1 MKFVRQAWYVAGW
14 SSEFTRSISRITIM
28 NENIALYRTR
38 AGKIVAL
45 QDRCPHKSLPL
56 SMGRLIDDNIQCG
69 YHGMTFN
76 PEGYCVRIPGQESV
90 PRSAV
95 VKAFPVQEKN
105 DIVWIWMGHPEKAD
119 EKEIF
124 HLEEFD
130 NSGWKSHQGD
140 ALYFQSNYLN
150 VAENLVDPAHVS
162 FVHPTTLG
170 NPESE
175 DVTVRTDVSGEVL
188 VAWRWIRDA
197 PPVGFFKSFGNFTGN
212 VDRWHYYYL
221 YMPSIAV
228 IDFGSANTS
237 CNLKE
242 EERHKGVRVFTVHF
256 LTPVSETECID
267 RWMHLRNIQI
277 NDEEVSRKMDEM
289 FRLAFDEDK
298 AILEAI
304 QQEESSSSNQQTIS
318 LAIDK
323 APNVYRLRIKRMIEN
338 EVNSNT

>member
-1 MKFVRQAWYVAGW
+1 MKTLPYTEPKQ
-14 SSEFTRSISRITIM
+14 ERSWLS
-28 NENIALYRTR
+28 
-38 AGKIVAL
+38 KIVV
-45 QDRCPHKSLPL
+45 HKSLPL

-76 PEGYCVRIPGQESV
+76 PEGYCVRIPGQESI

-95 VKAFPVQEKN
+95 IKAFPVQEKN

-197 PPVGFFKSFGNFTGN
+197 PPVGFLSRLGISQAMLTDGITTIFTCQA
-212 VDRWHYYYL
+212 L
-221 YMPSIAV
+221 
-228 IDFGSANTS
+228 
-237 CNLKE
+237 
-242 EERHKGVRVFTVHF
+242 
-256 LTPVSETECID
+256 
-267 RWMHLRNIQI
+267 Q
-277 NDEEVSRKMDEM
+277 
-289 FRLAFDEDK
+289 
-298 AILEAI
+298 
-304 QQEESSSSNQQTIS
+304 
-318 LAIDK
+318 
-323 APNVYRLRIKRMIEN
+323 
-338 EVNSNT
+338 